1 MKKLRRIS
9 LAKIS
14 LREVENQLREVENQ
28 LREVEN
34 QLCEVEM
41 DSWE

>member
-14 LREVENQLREVENQ
+14 LREVENQL
-28 LREVEN
+28 
-34 QLCEVEM
+34 CEVEM